1 MEGAIKTLEN
11 QISTKEQSFQAK
23 KQKLAELE
31 AEINNLR
38 STLAILSGDSSKLSL
53 SVPEEKKHSVLA
65 DIEEVNKQVALARS
79 KKEYYVIF
87 NGPMKGIY
95 DEWHKAAPHIQGKAN
110 IIHKKYPTID
120 EAKKALGGSYAAI
133 TNAPASPKD
142 SKVLLGRFKVPSVP
156 TIDSIQT
163 IESKMKALKVTQKKY
178 NDYMEI
184 LYNYKDQHK
193 LLHFYPKY
201 RDTIGYKA
209 IILPEAS
216 SLTTY
221 ELFKNGL
228 ADTIYFSDSRV
239 FNDFPERIKQ
249 TINNYFKRFAKERP
263 CYIKLFSTHPTF
275 SIQGEEDMPSYA
287 VLQIGIS
294 NGDMPLMDNHHMPVP
309 KHEELKQINLQNFIG
324 VINHLSNLTANIKML
339 YKSDTMIIYS
349 KANKEIEPDQ
359 EAVFIEFEKN
369 FIENKIPKMTGEMK
383 KELCNHMTKEDHPG
397 HYCQYCPFLQ
407 QDDKKSASSEDEE
420 KITMEVEE

>member
-11 QISTKEQSFQAK
+11 QIITKERSFQAK

-31 AEINNLR
+31 AEINNLKA
-38 STLAILSGDSSKLSL
+38 TLAILSGDSSKLPA
-53 SVPEEKKHSVLA
+53 SVPDTTKNSVLA
-65 DIEEVNKQVALARS
+65 NIGEVNKQVAKAS
-79 KKEYYVIF
+79 IKKEYYVIF

-95 DEWHKAAPHIQGKAN
+95 DEWHKAAQHIHGQPS
-110 IIHKKYPTID
+110 IIHKKYPTIE

-133 TNAPASPKD
+133 TNAPASPKN
-142 SKVLLGRFKVPSVP
+142 SKVLLGRFKTPSTP
-156 TIDSIQT
+156 TIDSIHT

-201 RDTIGYKA
+201 RDSIGYKA

-228 ADTIYFSDSRV
+228 ADTIYFSNPKIL
-239 FNDFPERIKQ
+239 NDFPERIKQ
-249 TINNYFKRFAKERP
+249 TISNYFKRFAKERP

-275 SIQGEEDMPSYA
+275 SIQGEEDMPSYS

-294 NGDMPLMDNHHMPVP
+294 NGDMPLMDTLHMPVP
-309 KHEELKQINLQNFIG
+309 KNEELQQINLQNFIG
-324 VINHLSNLTANIKML
+324 IINHLSNYMMVLANVM
-339 YKSDTMIIYS
+339 SWRGMDS
-349 KANKEIEPDQ
+349 
-359 EAVFIEFEKN
+359 
-369 FIENKIPKMTGEMK
+369 
-383 KELCNHMTKEDHPG
+383 
-397 HYCQYCPFLQ
+397 
-407 QDDKKSASSEDEE
+407 
-420 KITMEVEE
+420 